1 MTCACEAQPPA
12 GLEYEQSL
20 TFPTRLPA
28 MTSTPRGKRRSAP
41 IDVRKR
47 PVQRRSAATVEAIL
61 EAAAR
66 ILESDGLAG
75 YTTNAIAGRAGVS
88 VGSLYQYFPNRDALT
103 AALIERESAP
113 LFAANEAAAEAATC
127 EAVLRGLISAAVA
140 HQMQRPE
147 LARLLDFEERRL
159 PLDERDARVGER
171 IHATLTRAF
180 GLPDAP
186 RVDDRQTAIHDVF
199 AIVRGMVDAAGARG
213 ETDAAALE
221 ARVTRAVVGYL
232 WRSERGE

>member
-1 MTCACEAQPPA
+1 
-12 GLEYEQSL
+12 
-20 TFPTRLPA
+20 
-28 MTSTPRGKRRSAP
+28 MTSAPRGKRRPAP

-47 PVQRRSAATVEAIL
+47 PMQRRSAATVEAIL

-66 ILESDGLAG
+66 ILEQGGLAG
-75 YTTNAIAGRAGVS
+75 YTTNAIAERAGVS

-113 LFAANEAAAEAATC
+113 LLAAAEVASTASSC
-127 EAVLRGLISAAVA
+127 EAVLRGLIRAAVA
-140 HQMQRPE
+140 HQMHRPE

-171 IHATLTRAF
+171 IHATLMRAF
-180 GLPDAP
+180 DLPDAP
-186 RVDDRQTAIHDVF
+186 RLEDRQTAVDDVF
-199 AIVRGMVDAAGARG
+199 AIVRGMIDAAGARG
-213 ETDAAALE
+213 EIHAEALE

-232 WRSERGE
+232 WRSESGD

>member
-1 MTCACEAQPPA
+1 M
-12 GLEYEQSL
+12 
-20 TFPTRLPA
+20 
-28 MTSTPRGKRRSAP
+28 
-41 IDVRKR
+41 
-47 PVQRRSAATVEAIL
+47 QRRSAATVEAIL

-66 ILESDGLAG
+66 ILEQGGLAG
-75 YTTNAIAGRAGVS
+75 YTTNAIAERAGVS

-103 AALIERESAP
+103 AALIERESTP
-113 LFAANEAAAEAATC
+113 LLAAAEVAATETRC
-127 EAVLRGLISAAVA
+127 EAVLRGLIRAAVA
-140 HQMQRPE
+140 HQMHRPE

-171 IHATLTRAF
+171 IHATLIRAF

-186 RVDDRQTAIHDVF
+186 RLDDQQTAVNDVF
-199 AIVRGMVDAAGARG
+199 AIVRGMIDAAGARG

-232 WRSERGE
+232 WRSESGD